1 MGQSTA
7 TEYVYIT
14 LYSSNSIV
22 HNALQSY
29 YADDT
34 CHEDCFQVTL
44 TTAAGF
50 DTLKCGCRPWIRRVP
65 VRVYNL
71 VNIIIHC
78 VRA

>member
-1 MGQSTA
+1 M
-7 TEYVYIT
+7 
-14 LYSSNSIV
+14 LCN
-22 HNALQSY
+22 H
-29 YADDT
+29 ADNYT

-71 VNIIIHC
+71 VNITIHC
-78 VRA
+78 VRAVYIIIKQFIPNKLQILCMVDL